1 MSEAE
6 LDVHLSKC
14 TERYIAALQ
23 DVPRLLYHQLLLY
36 HSVAGTEDAAVT
48 VEHAYDS
55 LEPEPEPQPS
65 PSPSP

>member
-55 LEPEPEPQPS
+55 LEPEPQPQP
-65 PSPSP
+65 